1 MAWPRHAPQ
10 LAGSFY
16 KRHAVTPANR
26 CSDCLWAGGFR
37 CCFTPLPGCFSPF
50 PRGTSALSV
59 TGEYLGLEGG
69 PPCFPPGF
77 TCPAVLGH
85 RQAGDALRVRGSN
98 PLRPGFPSG
107 SARASLC
114 NRTIDGPTTP
124 ARLSLGPVWPLPR
137 SLATTG
143 GISLDFSSSGY
154 LDVSV
159 PRVAPSGPMC
169 SARRRR
175 ASTARRVFPFGDP
188 RVKGRVPLTADYRSL
203 PRPSSASCAK
213 ASAACP
219 YHLPSISDGMV
230 SRLIRPRLAGP
241 WVSYCMRCD
250 LLEENLRWSRYA
262 ALKVRPGRAP
272 GTGHRAGEVPR
283 RPGDWKGPEAW
294 RLGLTGRPVAIIK
307 SSLEEVCLPRKEV
320 IQPHLPVRLPCYDF
334 TPLTSHTF
342 GTSPPRGLGRRL
354 RVQATRV
361 V

>member
-26 CSDCLWAGGFR
+26 CSDCSWAGGFR

-85 RQAGDALRVRGSN
+85 RQAGVALRVRGSN

-114 NRTIDGPTTP
+114 NRTFDGPTTP
-124 ARLSLGPVWPLPR
+124 ARLTLGPVWPLPR

-143 GISLDFSSSGY
+143 GISFDFSSSGY

-188 RVKGRVPLTADYRSL
+188 RVQGRVPLTADYRSL

-230 SRLIRPRLAGP
+230 KRLIGPRLAGP

-272 GTGHRAGEVPR
+272 GTGHRAGRPATTSRRQGTRGMAPR
-283 RPGDWKGPEAW
+283 PDGTARRHNKVFS
-294 RLGLTGRPVAIIK
+294 GR
-307 SSLEEVCLPRKEV
+307 
-320 IQPHLPVRLPCYDF
+320 
-334 TPLTSHTF
+334 
-342 GTSPPRGLGRRL
+342 GMSP
-354 RVQATRV
+354 
-361 V
+361 

>member
-85 RQAGDALRVRGSN
+85 RQAGVALRVRGSN

-114 NRTIDGPTTP
+114 NRTTDGPTTP

-143 GISLDFSSSGY
+143 GIIHLF
-154 LDVSV
+154 
-159 PRVAPSGPMC
+159 
-169 SARRRR
+169 
-175 ASTARRVFPFGDP
+175 
-188 RVKGRVPLTADYRSL
+188 SL
-203 PRPSSASCAK
+203 PTGTKMFQFPA
-213 ASAACP
+213 
-219 YHLPSISDGMV
+219 
-230 SRLIRPRLAGP
+230 LA
-241 WVSYCMRCD
+241 
-250 LLEENLRWSRYA
+250 LT
-262 ALKVRPGRAP
+262 LK
-272 GTGHRAGEVPR
+272 
-283 RPGDWKGPEAW
+283 
-294 RLGLTGRPVAIIK
+294 
-307 SSLEEVCLPRKEV
+307 C
-320 IQPHLPVRLPCYDF
+320 
-334 TPLTSHTF
+334 
-342 GTSPPRGLGRRL
+342 
-354 RVQATRV
+354 
-361 V
+361 

>member
-85 RQAGDALRVRGSN
+85 RQAGVALRVRGSN

-114 NRTIDGPTTP
+114 NRTVDGPTTP

-143 GISLDFSSSGY
+143 GISFDFSSSGY

-188 RVKGRVPLTADYRSL
+188 RVEGRVPLTADYRSL

-230 SRLIRPRLAGP
+230 KRLIRPRLAGP

-272 GTGHRAGEVPR
+272 GTGHRAGRARDDQQTARDPR
-283 RPGDWKGPEAW
+283 HGAS
-294 RLGLTGRPVAIIK
+294 A
-307 SSLEEVCLPRKEV
+307 
-320 IQPHLPVRLPCYDF
+320 
-334 TPLTSHTF
+334 
-342 GTSPPRGLGRRL
+342 
-354 RVQATRV
+354 
-361 V
+361 

>member
-1 MAWPRHAPQ
+1 MAFHPYPQVIAAVFNRRAFGPPRGLTPASACPRIAHPASRPRRGTQVALLRLAFATARFVAWPRHAPQ

-16 KRHAVTPANR
+16 KRHAVTPASR

-85 RQAGDALRVRGSN
+85 RQAGVALRVRGSN

-107 SARASLC
+107 SARAPLC
-114 NRTIDGPTTP
+114 NRTVDGPTTP

-159 PRVAPSGPMC
+159 PRVAP
-169 SARRRR
+169 RR
-175 ASTARRVFPFGDP
+175 AM
-188 RVKGRVPLTADYRSL
+188 
-203 PRPSSASCAK
+203 SS
-213 ASAACP
+213 
-219 YHLPSISDGMV
+219 
-230 SRLIRPRLAGP
+230 
-241 WVSYCMRCD
+241 
-250 LLEENLRWSRYA
+250 
-262 ALKVRPGRAP
+262 PG
-272 GTGHRAGEVPR
+272 G
-283 RPGDWKGPEAW
+283 
-294 RLGLTGRPVAIIK
+294 
-307 SSLEEVCLPRKEV
+307 
-320 IQPHLPVRLPCYDF
+320 
-334 TPLTSHTF
+334 
-342 GTSPPRGLGRRL
+342 
-354 RVQATRV
+354 
-361 V
+361 